1 MKGVMLREGDKVKF
15 VSQVNGEGEIVIV
28 TGEGKFKKVISS
40 QIDVTGRYKKGSM
53 IVALPDGEKVISA
66 SYVTVPYKIAV
77 VEKGNKVSCISS
89 EDVPI
94 AMQSA
99 KARKISAYEEGSV
112 IAAYPLRYQT
122 EE

>member
-1 MKGVMLREGDKVKF
+1 M
-15 VSQVNGEGEIVIV
+15 NGEGEIVIV
-28 TGEGKFKKVISS
+28 TSEGKFKKVISS
-40 QIDVTGRYKKGSM
+40 QIDVSGRYKKGSM
-53 IVALPDGEKVISA
+53 IVALPDGAKVLSA

-77 VEKGNKVSCISS
+77 VEKGNKISCISS

-99 KARKISAYEEGSV
+99 KARKISAYDEGSV